1 MAAKVTVKMIRS
13 KIGCSPSQRA
23 TLAALGLRRIRQEKT
38 FDACGTVY
46 GMIEKVKHLVE
57 VKES

>member
-13 KIGCSPSQRA
+13 VIGANPTQRA
-23 TLAALGLRRIRQEKT
+23 TMAALGLRRIRQEKT
-38 FDACGTVY
+38 FESGETVL